1 MLITRTLISRTLGS
15 CALIVTCGL
24 AVTAPAG
31 AGEQAAA
38 FEYAPVARLTH
49 GGQFRAEVWRRDVR
63 TDRSDLAWSDSE
75 PYTTA
80 ALAMVEACASLQK
93 SFDPAFPCSRAH
105 EATQARSGTARA
117 AGPAPA
123 PAAPKVA
130 TVSVRQGMTPAKAPL
145 PRAGNQSASQAPN
158 RQVVAGDKNTWIKEF
173 WRHQDTGQ
181 GGGDGGGGGAE

>member
-1 MLITRTLISRTLGS
+1 MLITSTLIFRTLASG
-15 CALIVTCGL
+15 ALIVACGL
-24 AVTAPAG
+24 AVTEPAG
-31 AGEQAAA
+31 AGELAAA

-49 GGQFRAEVWRRDVR
+49 GGLFRAEVWRRDVR

-75 PYTTA
+75 PYATA

-93 SFDPAFPCSRAH
+93 SYDPAFPCAR
-105 EATQARSGTARA
+105 ATQARSGTARA

-130 TVSVRQGMTPAKAPL
+130 AVPVRQGMTPAKAPV

-158 RQVVAGDKNTWIKEF
+158 RQVVAGDRNAWIKEF
-173 WRHQDTGQ
+173 WKHQDTGQ
-181 GGGDGGGGGAE
+181 GGGGDGGGGGAE